1 MMAKVLIVD
10 DDANSVA
17 LLAYTLGL
25 QGFEVA
31 QAEDG
36 GSALALIEQEAPDLV
51 VLDVM
56 LPDLSG
62 VEVCR
67 RIRDELQL
75 PNLKV
80 IMLSAKADLIDQD
93 RGLEAGADAY
103 LTKPAEPDLVIRTVQ
118 EALAIDPH

>member
-1 MMAKVLIVD
+1 MTAKVLIVD

-17 LLAYTLGL
+17 LLTYTLEL
-25 QGFEVA
+25 EGFEVA

-36 GSALALIEQEAPDLV
+36 NSALALIQQESPDLV

-75 PNLKV
+75 PDLKV
-80 IMLSAKADLIDQD
+80 IMLSAKADLIEQD
-93 RGLEAGADAY
+93 RGLDAGADAY
-103 LTKPAEPDLVIRTVQ
+103 LTKPAEPDLVIRTVH
-118 EALAIDPH
+118 EALGID